1 MICLNIINYN
11 EEESGIGGL
20 TAAIYAAKAGFT
32 PTPILTVLTTSSSQG
47 SGSTLPAGFPALL
60 SRENLPLSAF

>member
-20 TAAIYAAKAGFT
+20 TAAIYAAKAGF
-32 PTPILTVLTTSSSQG
+32 
-47 SGSTLPAGFPALL
+47 PALL